1 MISDEDAR
9 RALGEVAQV
18 ERRSHLAGA
27 YSQASGHLLIA
38 GLAWAIGFAAIGLT
52 PLEQWWKISLA
63 VSVVAIAG
71 SYLLSWRNAK
81 RHVAEPAAR
90 AMTAAQGLWLT
101 AICTIFI
108 VATDVLFHPMVVLP
122 YLVFPSYVMAFVYA
136 LVGAIVLPRMLW
148 IGAGVFAVTTA
159 GLVLAPQAI
168 AFWIALAGG
177 GGLILGGLWLR
188 KA

>member
-18 ERRSHLAGA
+18 ERRSHLAGN

-38 GLAWAIGFAAIGLT
+38 GAAWAIAYAAIGLT
-52 PLEQWWKISLA
+52 PLDQWWKISLA
-63 VSVVAIAG
+63 VSVAAIGG
-71 SYLLSWRNAK
+71 SYLLSYRNAK
-81 RHVAEPAAR
+81 RRGADTASR
-90 AMTAAQGLWLT
+90 ALTAAQGLWLT
-101 AICTIFI
+101 LICTIFI
-108 VATDVLFHPMVVLP
+108 IATDTLFHPGVVLP

-136 LVGAIVLPRMLW
+136 LVGAMVMPRMLW
-148 IGAGVFAVTTA
+148 IGAGVFVVTTL
-159 GLVLAPQAI
+159 GLMLVPQAI

-177 GGLILGGLWLR
+177 GGLTLGGLWLR

>member
-18 ERRSHLAGA
+18 ERRSMLAGT

-63 VSVVAIAG
+63 VSVVTLAA
-71 SYLLSWRNAK
+71 SYVLAWRNA
-81 RHVAEPAAR
+81 RRRAAEPASR
-90 AMTAAQGLWLT
+90 ALTAAQGLWLT
-101 AICTIFI
+101 LICTIFI
-108 VATDVLFHPMVVLP
+108 IATDTLFHPVVVLP
-122 YLVFPSYVMAFVYA
+122 YLVLPAYVMAFVYA
-136 LVGAIVLPRMLW
+136 LAGALAMPRMLW
-148 IGAGVFAVTTA
+148 IGAGIFAVTTA
-159 GLVLAPQAI
+159 GLVIAPQAI
-168 AFWIALAGG
+168 AFWIAAAGG

>member
-27 YSQASGHLLIA
+27 YSQASGHMLIA

-52 PLEQWWKISLA
+52 PLEQWWKISLS
-63 VSVVAIAG
+63 VSFAALAA

-81 RHVAEPAAR
+81 RRSAEPAAR
-90 AMTAAQGLWLT
+90 ALTAAQGLWLT
-101 AICTIFI
+101 LICTVFN
-108 VATDVLFHPMVVLP
+108 VATDMLFHPVVVLP
-122 YLVFPSYVMAFVYA
+122 YLAFPAYVMAFVYA
-136 LVGAIVLPRMLW
+136 LAGALVVPRMLW
-148 IGAGVFAVTTA
+148 IGVGVFVVTTA

-168 AFWIALAGG
+168 AFWIAAGGG
-177 GGLILGGLWLR
+177 GGLILGSLWLR